1 MSTLIEAE
9 VLPGLKPFA
18 LREMEQIFGS
28 KVFLLDTQSETDIP
42 FTYEGSPVELHT
54 LRTVVATYLLLH
66 FDIPRPKA
74 LLGHEHLSR
83 LTGQIDRVRGMNEA
97 GAFKT
102 FRFSAAGKWS
112 TVFERLRDAISD
124 HTHLANTPDDADL
137 LLRVRPAK
145 TRPTGWEVLIRTT
158 PLPLS
163 TRPWR
168 KVNLQ
173 GALNATIAATMVE
186 LTEPTPQDAYFNLMC
201 GSGTLLI
208 ERAAWGPATAIA
220 GNDNDPGVLEI
231 ADVNIQLAGFTDDI
245 ELLMMDVKSMELPDG
260 VVDVITVD
268 PPWGQVIGTANLVE
282 ELYPVILKEAGRI
295 AAPGCRMVAISH
307 AVNAFDQAVINA
319 ANVWHLEETLRVFQG
334 GLHPRIY
341 KLRRL

>member
-1 MSTLIEAE
+1 MATLMEVE

-18 LREMEQIFGS
+18 LQELKRVFGA
-28 KVFLLDTQSETDIP
+28 KVELLEGRSETDIP
-42 FTYEGSPVELHT
+42 LYYTGSPADLHQ
-54 LRTVVATYLLLH
+54 LRLVVATYLVLH

-74 LLGHEHLSR
+74 LLGHEHFSR
-83 LTGQIDRVRGMNEA
+83 LTGQIDRVRGMNSK
-97 GAFKT
+97 GAFST

-112 TVFERLRDAISD
+112 NVFERLRDSLAD
-124 HTHLANTPDDADL
+124 HTHLVNTPDEADL

-145 TRPTGWEVLIRTT
+145 TRSSGWEVLIRTT

-163 TRPWR
+163 KRPWR
-168 KVNLQ
+168 KVNLE
-173 GALNATIAATMVE
+173 GALNATIAAAMVE
-186 LTEPTPQDAYFNLMC
+186 MTQPTSQDAYFNLMC

-231 ADVNIQLAGFTDDI
+231 ADVNIQAAGYQDEI
-245 ELLMMDVKSMELPDG
+245 ELLMMDIHSLELPDG

-268 PPWGQVIGTANLVE
+268 PPWGQVIGTARLVD
-282 ELYPVILKEAGRI
+282 ELYPPILREAGRI
-295 AAPGCRMVAISH
+295 AAPECRMVAISH
-307 AVNAFDQAVINA
+307 AINAFDQALIDA
-319 ANVWHLEETLRVFQG
+319 ADIWKLEETIRVFQG

-341 KLRRL
+341 RLTRI

>member
-1 MSTLIEAE
+1 MSTLMEAE
-9 VLPGLKPFA
+9 VLPGLKRFA
-18 LREMEQIFGS
+18 LAELERTFASKLVFMES
-28 KVFLLDTQSETDIP
+28 RSETDIP
-42 FTYEGSPVELHT
+42 FEYHTSPAELNS
-54 LRTVVATYLLLH
+54 LRTVVANYLLLH

-74 LLGHEHLSR
+74 LLGHEHLTR

-97 GAFKT
+97 GAFNT
-102 FRFSAAGKWS
+102 FRFSAAGKHS
-112 TVFERLRDAISD
+112 TVFDRLRDAIAE
-124 HTHLANTPDDADL
+124 HTNLANTPEDADL
-137 LLRVRPAK
+137 LIRVRPSK
-145 TRPTGWEVLIRTT
+145 IKPRGWDVLIRTT

-163 TRPWR
+163 TRSWR
-168 KVNLQ
+168 KINLQ
-173 GALNATIAATMVE
+173 GALNATIAAAMVE

-231 ADVNIQLAGFTDDI
+231 ADVNIKAAGYTDDI
-245 ELLMMDVKSMELPDG
+245 ELLMMDIKQMELPDG

-268 PPWGQVIGTANLVE
+268 PPWGQVIGTGSLVDV
-282 ELYPVILKEAGRI
+282 LYPPIINEAARI

-307 AVNAFDQAVINA
+307 AIHAFERALDQAADKWRREEVIK
-319 ANVWHLEETLRVFQG
+319 VFQG

-341 KLRRL
+341 RLTRL